1 MKENIYWASALAS
14 DTGASLQVESD
25 ATLLRQNN
33 GDPKIVQ
40 GLLRHNSIK
49 VTMDLYD
56 EAMSDEKQM
65 AHRKVLRLV
74 TRKQDRTV
82 MRTASGTGIPAST

>member
-1 MKENIYWASALAS
+1 M
-14 DTGASLQVESD
+14 
-25 ATLLRQNN
+25 LRQNN

-40 GLLRHNSIK
+40 GLLRNNSIK
-49 VTMDLYD
+49 VTMDIYD

-65 AHRKVLRLV
+65 AHRKALRLV

-82 MRTASGTGIPAST
+82 MRTASGTGVPASILFCWRPRRDLNPCYRRERAMS